1 MVFYVFVGADP
12 FTYPHVDLVFVV
24 DFGPFWKTNSSIKF
38 ISVEFHTK
46 LENAISKHIYVWW
59 QIFAFKKKTIKI

>member
-46 LENAISKHIYVWW
+46 LENAISKHIYV
-59 QIFAFKKKTIKI
+59 